1 MKKIFRNLKFGLL
14 LCAGAFA
21 ASCSDVEDAMDEI
34 PYTRVLTPLN
44 FEADVD
50 AAVGTDIKFS
60 WSAVSNADAYLL
72 ELFEA
77 VPTITTDDK
86 GNEVEVYEMPEYF
99 DSANAYKTIEVAK
112 DAVPYTVKNLAVD
125 KTFWARV
132 QGVNAKI
139 ESSNWACLAEAV
151 STSAVRKALNPQ
163 AKERTSTSVTLSWD
177 NADDKEDLTSVRY
190 ELVVPV
196 EGATATTL
204 ALSKEQIED
213 CEAKIDGLET
223 CTNYKFTLLFGK
235 SGSRGIITA
244 WTRPNT
250 EGAQS
255 INDAETFYQ
264 AITNA
269 TSDLKLI
276 LAYNDGQVY
285 DLSNHVEITKDDK
298 GNDVYNPIPLKY
310 GLTLYGEATPSGA
323 KPVLR
328 AGFLTATSESAIHF
342 EDLALEGGMIHGA
355 AVTTGGSLSSAEFI
369 NCEYCDF
376 TKGIW
381 SGAADCNVETLLFE
395 NVYAHDINATGSVG
409 GDFIDIRG
417 GNYGTITIKNSTFYA
432 CARTFF
438 RFSDRVMTVNDIDVA
453 NCTFNQVT
461 ATTGNSNN
469 AGIFHIRH
477 LNKTDVQATINGTF
491 KMTKCVFLNISND
504 AEKYSTDGKAYWC
517 RLTRNSA
524 ENYAPTCEGNV
535 FYNVGH
541 PFAEIVSDNCHS
553 SFFYNLKSLNVI
565 GEEITEKLALNE
577 NGMILAED
585 PCTNSIAGKMYLK
598 NNSIIAANKAGD
610 PRWWNASA
618 PVIVRPTELETIT
631 EATTWNFTDKTKF
644 DTETIESNQIIENIR
659 IYAPAE
665 VVMGKGITFGA
676 AATVSTKG
684 VPLSS
689 ALAFNADGYGSIEV
703 TAQGNGITSTV
714 QIIAGGDAYSIN
726 ADGKPHKVVL
736 GDLVGANDIYVLP
749 SVPNITFTEIAWT
762 KDTTPEVVT
771 QQLATPELTI
781 DATSIE
787 QGSSA
792 TITATWEHNAH
803 AATYAVTFNGTTTE
817 VTDSKFV
824 IAAETVAALAIGEY
838 TISVIAKPTAT
849 STKYLQSEA
858 GEAKFRIKDPN
869 ASVKEPLLWD
879 CNASSFDAIA
889 NKLGTE
895 GSVTATIPDLIWDGL
910 TILNGGKTKYGT
922 ATINGETMRFIQW
935 GGKGAANKDRSCYFK
950 ASAPGKLYVVAS
962 NTGGSEDTARFVA
975 VTVNGVEQTK
985 FGGVASS
992 TTTTCEFTIDI
1003 SEETTIYV
1011 YPSGNG
1017 LRFFSIK
1024 YVFD

>member
-34 PYTRVLTPLN
+34 PYTRVLQPQN
-44 FEADVD
+44 FEAEVI
-50 AAVGTDIKFS
+50 ANIGTDITFK
-60 WSAVSNADAYLL
+60 WSPVSNADAYLL
-72 ELFEA
+72 ELLEA
-77 VPTITTDDK
+77 TLAEDGETFKTP
-86 GNEVEVYEMPEYF
+86 
-99 DSANAYKTIEVAK
+99 DSADWDDPEKTKLLEVAK
-112 DAVPYTVKNLAVD
+112 DDVPYTAKNLEVD
-125 KTFWARV
+125 KTFWARIR
-132 QGVNAKI
+132 GVSNQI
-139 ESSNWACLAEAV
+139 ESSHWSYLAEPI
-151 STSAVRKALNPQ
+151 STSAVRQTLNPEV
-163 AKERTSTSVTLSWD
+163 KERTSTSVTLIWD
-177 NADDKEDLTSVRY
+177 NADDKLDLTSIRY
-190 ELVVPV
+190 EPVTPV
-196 EGATATTL
+196 EGVTAQVVTL
-204 ALSKEQIED
+204 TQTQKED
-213 CEAKIDGLET
+213 CMATIEELDP
-223 CTNYKFTLLFGK
+223 CTNYKFTLLFGR
-235 SGSRGIITA
+235 SGSRGNITT

-250 EGAQS
+250 EGAQMVNNLS
-255 INDAETFYQ
+255 ELTAALQ
-264 AITNA
+264 NA
-269 TSDLKLI
+269 SGDLKLK

-285 DLSNHVEITKDDK
+285 DLTTIMTMHATEPIFNPYEFAHNLEI
-298 GNDVYNPIPLKY
+298 
-310 GLTLYGEATPSGA
+310 YGESTPDGVKPVVKGAFKMVSGA
-323 KPVLR
+323 TK
-328 AGFLTATSESAIHF
+328 IHF
-342 EDLALEGGMIHGA
+342 EDIAIDGGKICGYF
-355 AVTTGGSLSSAEFI
+355 VTLGTQISEAEFV
-369 NCEYCDF
+369 NCEMTGF
-376 TKGIW
+376 VKGIW
-381 SGAADCNVETLLFE
+381 SSDTFIVENLLSFDGLY
-395 NVYAHDINATGSVG
+395 VYDVNATGSG
-409 GDFIDIRG
+409 AGDFIDIRSG
-417 GNYGTITIKNSTFYA
+417 EGINNYGTVEIKNSTFYA
-432 CARTFF
+432 CGRTFLRIREKSGF
-438 RFSDRVMTVNDIDVA
+438 DKICLS
-453 NCTFNQVT
+453 NCTFNQV
-461 ATTGNSNN
+461 ATGSSPN
-469 AGIFHIRH
+469 IFDIRNYTPS
-477 LNKTDVQATINGTF
+477 LFT
-491 KMTKCVFLNISND
+491 MTKCVFLNEANSD
-504 AEKYSTDGKAYWC
+504 ESS

-524 ENYAPTCEGNV
+524 DNFAPVCNGNLY
-535 FYNVGH
+535 YNVATKWLSESAKCQQTDGTT
-541 PFAEIVSDNCHS
+541 FSQA
-553 SFFYNLKSLNVI
+553 
-565 GEEITEKLALNE
+565 LALAE
-577 NGMILAED
+577 GGQILADD

-598 NNSIIAANKAGD
+598 NNSIIAANKVGD

-618 PVIVRPTELETIT
+618 PVIVRPTELETVT
-631 EATTWNFTDKTKF
+631 ETTTWNFTDKTKF

-665 VVMGKGITFGA
+665 VVMSEGITFGA

-684 VPLSS
+684 VPLTS
-689 ALAFNADGYGSIEV
+689 ALAFNAEGYGSIEV
-703 TAQGNGITSTV
+703 TAQGTGITSTV

-749 SVPNITFTEIAWT
+749 SVPNITFTKIAWT

-771 QQLATPELTI
+771 QQLAKPELTI

-787 QGSSA
+787 QGTSTA
-792 TITATWEHNAH
+792 ITATWEHNAH

-817 VTDSKFV
+817 VTDSEFV

-889 NKLGTE
+889 NKLGTD

-922 ATINGETMRFIQW
+922 ATINGETMRFLQW

-962 NTGGSEDTARFVA
+962 NTGSSEDTARLVA
-975 VTVNGVEQTK
+975 VTVNGVEQTQM
-985 FGGVASS
+985 GGVASS